1 MAPRGWA
8 RQRTASDHVA
18 AHAWDVLGAQRA
30 AWVAHREQRL
40 LATVPE
46 PPLRAASLQE
56 AAVLLDEL

>member
-1 MAPRGWA
+1 
-8 RQRTASDHVA
+8 V
-18 AHAWDVLGAQRA
+18 VGAQRA